1 MENVFDQDIS
11 NEDIKNTI
19 IEEITEQ
26 PSTDGISP
34 EDFTVADESDIEWSK
49 L

>member
-1 MENVFDQDIS
+1 MENVFDQDMS
-11 NEDIKNTI
+11 SDDIKNNI

-26 PSTDGISP
+26 PMVEEVSA
-34 EDFTVADESDIEWSK
+34 EDFTVADESDIDWST

>member
-1 MENVFDQDIS
+1 MENVFDQDATP
-11 NEDIKNTI
+11 EDVRVNI

-26 PSTDGISP
+26 PAIEQVSA
-34 EDFTVADESDIEWSK
+34 EDFTVADESDIDWST

>member
-1 MENVFDQDIS
+1 MENVFDQDVDS
-11 NEDIKNTI
+11 SEIKNKI

-26 PSTDGISP
+26 PVVESLSA
-34 EDFTVADESDIEWSK
+34 EDYTVADESEIDWSR